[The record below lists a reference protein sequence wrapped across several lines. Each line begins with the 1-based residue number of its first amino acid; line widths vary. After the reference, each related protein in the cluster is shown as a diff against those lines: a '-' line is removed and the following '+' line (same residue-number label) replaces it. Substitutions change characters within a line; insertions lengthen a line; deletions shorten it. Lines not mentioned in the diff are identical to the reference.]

1 MKVLC
6 AGLMVC
12 DILASPLSREVF
24 DRDSV
29 RVGPVSI
36 GTGGDA
42 LNAAVNLA
50 KLGLDVRVAGCV
62 GEDPFG
68 DILLREASR
77 HGVDTTGVRRTG
89 SCGTAVSIVLIEK
102 TGERHFVYHG
112 GGNDLFEASMITGGM
127 LQGID
132 CLCINS
138 LFDLPALEGS
148 SGLAELLAKARSLG
162 ILTALDVT
170 GNPDRKKWPALAEV
184 LPHLDYFLPS
194 ENEAAALT
202 GLSDPAAMAEA
213 FLAAGCGHAVVK
225 CGERG
230 AYIAGRTPGG
240 HSTVKGGCFVG
251 SFPVKQ
257 VDATGAGDAFVA
269 GFIYGLSRGLPPDEC
284 ARYGCAAGALCVTGI
299 GATAATPTEE
309 GLHQFLKQQER
320 V

>member
-1 MKVLC
+1 
-6 AGLMVC
+6 
-12 DILASPLSREVF
+12 LASPIPPDVL

-36 GTGGDA
+36 GRGGDA
-42 LNAAVNLA
+42 LNVAVNLA
-50 KLGLDVRVAGCV
+50 KLGLEARVAGCV
-62 GEDPFG
+62 GEDPLG
-68 DILLREASR
+68 DILLREASC
-77 HGVDTTGVRRTG
+77 HGVDTAGVHRTG
-89 SCGTAVSIVLIEK
+89 SCGTATSIVLIDGK
-102 TGERHFVYHG
+102 GERHFVYHG

-127 LQGID
+127 LQDLD

-148 SGLAELLAKARSLG
+148 SKLAEVLAKARSLG
-162 ILTALDVT
+162 VLTALDVT
-170 GNPDRKKWPALAEV
+170 GNPDRRKWPALAEV

-202 GLSDPAAMAEA
+202 GLSDPAAMAGA
-213 FLAAGCGHAVVK
+213 FLEAGCGHAVVK

-230 AYIAGRTPGG
+230 AYIAGRAAVEHSPG
-240 HSTVKGGCFVG
+240 KDNCFVEA
-251 SFPVKQ
+251 FPVKQ

-299 GATAATPTEE
+299 GATSATPAEE
-309 GLHQFLKQQER
+309 ALHRFLKER
-320 V
+320 EKK